1 MTYRVLIDDNFHYMD
16 PEYRS
21 SGLDF
26 ETLNDAVKHC
36 QRIVDGFLAD
46 NYRNGMSA
54 EELLKHYKLFGEDP
68 FITGDEGNTTF
79 SAWDYARRR
88 ASEIT
93 QKKEEDR

>member
-16 PEYRS
+16 PEHRY
-21 SGLDF
+21 SGPGFATLDSALKYCK
-26 ETLNDAVKHC
+26 T
-36 QRIVDGFLAD
+36 IVDDFLASA
-46 NYRNGMSA
+46 YRDGMSV
-54 EELLKHYKLFGEDP
+54 EQLIEQYQLFGEDP
-68 FITGDEGNTTF
+68 FVVGEGTGTF